1 MFSGMAMTMAVVE
14 RHIGVSAMLMGEQ
27 EAVIPTLTDARVAM
41 LQ

>member
-1 MFSGMAMTMAVVE
+1 MATTMAVVE
-14 RHIGVSAMLMGEQ
+14 RHIGVSAVLTGEW